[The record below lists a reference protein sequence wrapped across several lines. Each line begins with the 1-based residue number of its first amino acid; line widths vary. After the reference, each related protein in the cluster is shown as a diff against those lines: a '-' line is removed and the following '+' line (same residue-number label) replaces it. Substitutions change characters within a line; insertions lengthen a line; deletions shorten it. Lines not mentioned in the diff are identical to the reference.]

1 MLNYFNTVTIK
12 KISSII
18 LIALFACNNN
28 NYELIIL
35 KDSIQKD
42 FVEAALGRTNHQV
55 IYNGNYFKMDYPNG
69 DIPKQY
75 GVCTDV
81 IIRSYRKINIDLQK
95 LLHEDIKQNFSE
107 YPIKKHWPQQFKA
120 DSNIDHR
127 RVPNLEFF
135 FKKYGKSL
143 PISKNKNDYKPGDI
157 ITWNL
162 KGSSPWHIG
171 IVTNQISSKTRNP
184 LIVHNIGKGPII
196 DDVIFKFPI
205 RGHYRFFPKN

>member
-55 IYNGNYFKMDYPNG
+55 TYNGNYFKMDYPNG

-81 IIRSYRKINIDLQK
+81 IIRSYRQINIDL
-95 LLHEDIKQNFSE
+95 HFIKMNHLVNFM
-107 YPIKKHWPQQFKA
+107 I
-120 DSNIDHR
+120 
-127 RVPNLEFF
+127 
-135 FKKYGKSL
+135 
-143 PISKNKNDYKPGDI
+143 
-157 ITWNL
+157 
-162 KGSSPWHIG
+162 
-171 IVTNQISSKTRNP
+171 
-184 LIVHNIGKGPII
+184 
-196 DDVIFKFPI
+196 
-205 RGHYRFFPKN
+205 